1 MKRKAKKLLSL
12 LLCFT
17 MVLQSLPVTSLSV
30 RAEENANAFD
40 CKVVP
45 ADAGEVTSKEV
56 NNGASIKFEA
66 SANSAHEDAS
76 VNKYTFRRYTYAIDG
91 TQEQSVYNPLTLP
104 GEGLSD
110 VKAYFDYTYTD
121 REDRDITVHFE
132 GEGAITLDELDDQ
145 DDAKK
150 QYEATIVPATGYV
163 FKEFYLPQ
171 GVTFDK
177 NAGIISVSNN
187 IVPADKDFEIT
198 AVFEEGYNLVVGGT
212 EVNEDTTEGTG
223 WSYDLETKTLTLN
236 NFTYEG
242 GKEDTAIFYQDVE
255 GSLLTIVLD
264 GENTVSGCDV
274 GIISNIADVEI
285 TGEGDLAIS
294 DCGIGILADNDGDIT
309 ISGSGD
315 LKISGQSPAGN
326 YGILAKNR
334 GNITIYGKGVVEI
347 TGFHYGIRANGGA
360 FTFGDKESLKMTKV
374 TQGIFSDKAIT
385 FESEGKVEIAS
396 DQFSIFSEMGAD
408 ICFNSGTVSA
418 SSVRDYSIKS
428 DGYIIIAAGAK
439 LIAEN
444 TSKSTRAIRAY
455 HGLKNDIA
463 GTGWDDNGVVHDI
476 PANYEDWLDSYV
488 KIQFPPAHKHN
499 FTYKVSTGGD
509 AIEASC
515 NNTTDCD
522 LEDEGYRVTLKI
534 KQPKHEKYGDK
545 KAAAATLE
553 GADAFKEATKA
564 TIGDIQYYKQTDE
577 DNDGAVWSESL
588 NAAPVDLA
596 GKYKAEIKVTVK
608 ENDQDVIK
616 TLAVEYTIQPDII
629 SPSANDL
636 TYNGSEQGLVS
647 GGSIKG
653 GLPGC
658 KFQYKLEGGTYG
670 DTIPVGTAAGDYVV
684 KYKITGDNAP
694 YGVLPNEETVQVKI
708 KKAKLTVSA
717 NKEVIYTGAP
727 VSNNTITA
735 EVSGYVNETDATPGV
750 TLTYGTHY
758 TIACDNQGA
767 VGEYTTVITKGTTD
781 VDPIPDNYELE
792 FVNGKLTIKEA
803 TLEFETKPVS
813 VNNLTYNGTEQE
825 LVTAGTLK
833 TTGDVMYVLGR
844 HDRQAPAGG
853 WSKDI
858 PVGKDAKTY
867 YVWYKGV
874 VHGNDPNHEDSDP
887 VCVTVTIKKAP
898 VTVTIDDQ
906 TRVYGDEDPE
916 LTATVTGMADGEK
929 LEYTLSRE
937 EGNDVREYTISA
949 NYTATNNY
957 EVEVKNGK
965 FTIEPAN
972 VVVSVNAVSKNYGDK
987 DPGFTAEVTGLKY
1000 DDDESVIAYNISR
1013 IKGENIGEY
1022 QIIARGAAKQDN
1034 YEVEYIPA
1042 VLTID
1047 PAPVVVKAED
1057 QERLY
1062 GATDPEL
1069 TWTATGLKNGD
1080 TEDILTV
1087 HIARKQGNAAGVY
1100 PIVVT
1105 GDKEQGNY
1113 SITFVDGK
1121 FTIMPADVTII
1132 KPVANE
1138 LTFDGEAHDLVKAG
1152 SVSEGKIQ
1160 YAVSTNATSAPEDE
1174 ESWKDEVPQGTDAGT
1189 YYVWYRVVDNPNF
1202 NHVDPDHVEVT
1213 INKKAVTITA
1223 NKATKIYG
1231 EKDPYFTA
1239 VVEGT
1244 VGDDTIE
1251 YTVSRVEITKDARV
1265 YENDI
1270 LPVVSGTYN
1279 NYEITCIAADYT
1291 IMQAEVTVTAANKTK
1306 VYGNEDPEFTWTVT
1320 GLKYSETKSVITANP
1335 KRVAN
1340 DDENVGDHRIIFEDA
1355 VSQGNYKVK
1364 FVEGTLKITPASVV
1378 ITPVDKTK
1386 VYGDEDPKLEWT
1398 VTGLKNNE
1406 TEEVIA
1412 GNVSIVREEGED
1424 AGEYSIVVSGAKTY
1438 GNYSFS
1444 YGRAAKLT
1452 ITQKVVKVNSVGN
1465 YHYYNYSIAFVEKVY
1480 DGNKYI
1486 TFRDDYATITDLN
1499 GGKLDD
1505 KLSVYVTAEYDDA
1518 NSNGYTE
1525 KTVSINSMTLSGN
1538 KAANYSISVNDS
1550 QKTATGYIY
1559 KADVTVSACS
1569 TSKKYGQVDPEL
1581 TFTCE
1586 GLMDVDKNED
1596 GSIKD
1601 GVFTGRLTRTAGEEV
1616 GDDYVIL
1623 KGTLKSQ
1630 NYYIDEFKE
1639 GTFKILVSTIDPSVS
1654 VQGWTYGGYNEE
1666 VNSPKVTGNFGNGVE
1681 TYYYYPVADE
1691 GEDVPAADE
1700 MLEGTPAEFIGGVG
1714 VVGED
1719 EEEVQGTEWDDKEVA
1734 KLPAGDYCVYAQ
1746 VSDKTASGNSTS
1758 YNAATTA
1765 PFRFTVSKKLIG
1777 VEWTDTTLT
1786 YNGTAQKPV
1795 ATATGTVSKDVIQIE
1810 VSGEEINVGTYLAV
1824 ASGITGERAGSYE
1837 LLGDTTIFNIKK
1849 AVVTVSADAL
1859 SKTYGEADPE
1869 LTVSVNGVI
1878 GEDVIDYEVSREAGE
1893 SAGRY
1898 NILVIAGENPN
1909 YDVKTTGAKLVI
1921 NKAVAAVSV
1930 APAAKILVYDGQAQ
1944 ELVEEGRTN
1953 DGIMYYAVT
1962 ETNAAPTSYAFKAN
1976 VPTATEDGTYYV
1988 WYMVKGDADH
1998 SDMVAKESIEVKIE
2012 ACAAVEKKPVAVRDL
2027 TESYEDQALIGE
2039 GTAFGG
2045 KMLYA
2050 LGESADVAPETGWTT
2065 EVPKAKAPGI
2075 YYVWYYV
2082 EDEKGLK
2089 DTAAECV
2096 TVVVA
2101 VNEKIK
2107 AERAISSNLA
2117 TVEDTVSIVP
2127 DAAGKV
2133 WMLDASANDASS
2145 NELTVKATFVVGAK
2159 ITLAGYDKQATKQFK
2174 DFNKTSKKTATI
2186 SNKGVLKAK
2195 KAGTGVLKYVMT
2207 GGRVVTLDYTVV
2219 KPAVTVEKG
2228 LNISVSANAPG
2239 DANKLN
2245 ATYSGAGT
2253 YDVKITGVPL
2263 NSLYTFK
2270 GRTPL
2275 SKDNIVIGKDGE
2287 IHVTGVV
2294 AAKNSSKIVI
2304 NAQGKKYT
2312 VKVVGK
2318 FK

>member
-30 RAEENANAFD
+30 RAEENAFA

-45 ADAGEVTSKEV
+45 ADAGEVTSGEV
-56 NNGASIKFEA
+56 DNGASIKFEA
-66 SANSAHEDAS
+66 SANTTDAS
-76 VNKYTFRRYTYAIDG
+76 VNTVKYTFREYTYEYGDDS
-91 TQEQSVYNPLTLP
+91 EQSPDNPLTLP
-104 GEGLSD
+104 REGLSD
-110 VKAYFDYTYTD
+110 VKAYFDYNFYD
-121 REDRDITVHFE
+121 SVGRVITVHFE
-132 GEGAITLDELDDQ
+132 GEGSLKLKELSDQ
-145 DDAKK
+145 DEAKK
-150 QYEATIVPATGYV
+150 QYRVEEINPENGYV
-163 FKEFYLPQ
+163 FRDFILPQ
-171 GVTFDK
+171 DVEYDSKT
-177 NAGIISVSNN
+177 GILSVPNETKR
-187 IVPADKDFEIT
+187 VEIT
-198 AVFEEGYNLVVGGT
+198 ANFEEGYNLVVGGT

-294 DCGIGILADNDGDIT
+294 DCKIGILADNDGDIT

-315 LKISGQSPAGN
+315 LKISGQSPEGN
-326 YGILAKNR
+326 YGILAKNG
-334 GNITIYGKGVVEI
+334 GNVTINGKGVVEI
-347 TGFHYGIRANGGA
+347 TGVHYGINAGIEENGGA
-360 FTFGDKESLKMTKV
+360 FTFGGEESLKMTKV
-374 TQGIFSDKAIT
+374 TGGIFSTKDIT
-385 FESEGKVEIAS
+385 FKSKGKVEIAS
-396 DQFSIFSEMGAD
+396 DQFSILSYTGAD

-418 SSVRDYSIKS
+418 SSVRDHSIS
-428 DGYIIIAAGAK
+428 SGGFIIIAAGAK

-444 TSKSTRAIRAY
+444 TNKSSDAMYSPI
-455 HGLKNDIA
+455 GLNNAIA
-463 GTGWDDNGVVHDI
+463 GTGWNDEGNDSDI
-476 PANYEDWLDSYV
+476 PEYKGDIFYFPFV
-488 KIQFPPAHKHN
+488 KVQFPPAHKHN
-499 FTYKVSTGGD
+499 FTYTVSANGD

-522 LEDEGYRVTLKI
+522 LEDNKVTLKI
-534 KQPKHEKYGDK
+534 KKPEHEKYGDK

-553 GADAFKEATKA
+553 GKDEFEKATKV
-564 TIGDIQYYKQTDE
+564 TIGNIQYYQQTGE
-577 DNDGAVWSESL
+577 NNWSLLE
-588 NAAPVDLA
+588 AAPKDVA
-596 GKYKAEIKVTVK
+596 GSYKA
-608 ENDQDVIK
+608 VIEVPVNEGTESDPYYLVAK
-616 TLAVEYTIQPDII
+616 YTIQPDIKL
-629 SPSANDL
+629 PSAKDL
-636 TYNGSEQGLVS
+636 TYNGNPQGLVS
-647 GGSIKG
+647 GGSINV
-653 GLPGC
+653 GLPGF
-658 KFQYKLEGGTYG
+658 KFQYKLEGEGDTYG
-670 DTIPVGTAAGDYVV
+670 DTIPVGTAARDYTV
-684 KYKITGDNAP
+684 KYKITGENAP
-694 YGVLPNEETVQVKI
+694 YGITLPGETAVSNVRI

-735 EVSGYVNETDATPGV
+735 EVSGYVNTTDATPGV

-813 VNNLTYNGTEQE
+813 VNNLTYNGTEQK

-844 HDRQAPAGG
+844 HDREAPKTG

-874 VHGNDPNHEDSDP
+874 VHGNDSNHKDSEP

-916 LTATVTGMADGEK
+916 LTATVTGMADGEE

-957 EVEVKNGK
+957 NVTVENGK
-965 FTIEPAN
+965 FTITRAN

-987 DPGFTAEVTGLKY
+987 DPEFRADVTGLKSG
-1000 DDDESVIAYNISR
+1000 DNESVIAYNISR

-1022 QIIARGAAKQDN
+1022 QIIARGAEPQGN
-1034 YEVEYIPA
+1034 YNVTYIPA
-1042 VLTID
+1042 NLTIN
-1047 PAPVVVKAED
+1047 PAPVEVKAD
-1057 QERLY
+1057 DLSKLY
-1062 GATDPEL
+1062 GAPDPEL
-1069 TWTATGLKNGD
+1069 TWKATGLKNGD

-1087 HIARKQGNAAGVY
+1087 HIAREQGNAAGEY
-1100 PIVVT
+1100 PIVCT
-1105 GDKEQGNY
+1105 GETEQGNY

-1132 KPVANE
+1132 EPAANE

-1174 ESWKDEVPQGTDAGT
+1174 ESWSDKVPQRTDAGT

-1202 NHVDPDHVEVT
+1202 NHVDPDHVDVT
-1213 INKKAVTITA
+1213 IAKKAVTITA
-1223 NKATKIYG
+1223 DKATKIYG

-1244 VGDDTIE
+1244 VGKDTIE
-1251 YTVSRVEITKDARV
+1251 YTVSRVETTQNAGV
-1265 YENDI
+1265 YEKDI
-1270 LPVVSGTYN
+1270 LPVVSGVYN

-1291 IMQAEVTVTAANKTK
+1291 IMQAEVTVTAADKTK
-1306 VYGNEDPEFTWTVT
+1306 VYGNNDPAFDDWTVT
-1320 GLKYSETKSVITANP
+1320 GLKYNETKSVITANP

-1340 DDENVGDHRIIFEDA
+1340 DNDNVGKHDIVFDDETD
-1355 VSQGNYKVK
+1355 QGNYKVT
-1364 FVEGTLKITPASVV
+1364 FVKGTLTIDPAAVV

-1386 VYGDEDPKLEWT
+1386 VYGDKDPDLEWT

-1406 TEEVIA
+1406 TKGVIS
-1412 GNVSIVREEGED
+1412 GNVTIVREEGED

-1452 ITQKVVKVNSVGN
+1452 ITQKVVKVNSVRTV
-1465 YHYYNYSIAFVEKVY
+1465 SKTY

-1486 TFRDDYATITDLN
+1486 TFSDNYATITDLN
-1499 GGKLDD
+1499 GGSLDD
-1505 KLSVYVTAEYDDA
+1505 ELSVYVTAEYDDA
-1518 NSNGYTE
+1518 NTLYNAVTNWYAK
-1525 KTVSINSMTLSGN
+1525 KTVSFNSMTLSGN
-1538 KAANYSISVNDS
+1538 KAANYSISVNAS
-1550 QKTATGYIY
+1550 QKTTTGYIWR
-1559 KADVTVSACS
+1559 AGVTVSACS
-1569 TSKKYGQVDPEL
+1569 TSKEYGQVDPEI
-1581 TFTCE
+1581 TFTCD

-1623 KGTLKSQ
+1623 RGTLDFQ
-1630 NYYIDEFKE
+1630 NYNIYEFKE

-1700 MLEGTPAEFIGGVG
+1700 MLEGTPAEFVG
-1714 VVGED
+1714 DVGED
-1719 EEEVQGTEWDDKEVA
+1719 EEEVQGTKWDDKEVA
-1734 KLPAGDYCVYAQ
+1734 KLPAGDYFVYAQ

-1795 ATATGTVSKDVIQIE
+1795 ATATGTVSNDVIQIE
-1810 VSGEEINVGTYLAV
+1810 VSGEEINVGTYLAT

-1837 LLGDTTIFNIKK
+1837 LLDDTTIFNIKK

-1962 ETNAAPTSYAFKAN
+1962 ETNAAPASYAFKAN

-2239 DANKLN
+2239 NANKLN

-2263 NSLYTFK
+2263 NSLYTFQ

>member
-30 RAEENANAFD
+30 RAEENAFD

-45 ADAGEVTSKEV
+45 EGAGRVTSEKVGEE
-56 NNGASIKFEA
+56 SIKFEA
-66 SANSAHEDAS
+66 SANSADEDAS
-76 VNKYTFRRYTYAIDG
+76 VNKVKYTFRKYTYECGDDS
-91 TQEQSVYNPLTLP
+91 EQSVNNPLTLP
-104 GEGLSD
+104 REGLSD

-121 REDRDITVHFE
+121 REGRDITVHFE
-132 GEGAITLDELDDQ
+132 GEGGVTLADPGNH

-177 NAGIISVSNN
+177 KAGIISVSNN
-187 IVPADKDFEIT
+187 IVPADEDFEIT

-242 GKEDTAIFYQDVE
+242 GEKDTAIFYQDVK
-255 GSLLTIVLD
+255 GSRLTIVLD
-264 GENTVSGCDV
+264 GENTISGCDV

-294 DCGIGILADNDGDIT
+294 DCKIGILADHDGDIT

-315 LKISGQSPAGN
+315 LKISGKSLEDT
-326 YGILAKNR
+326 YGISANNG
-334 GNITIYGKGVVEI
+334 GNVTINGKGVVEI
-347 TGFHYGIRANGGA
+347 TGVYNGINANGGA
-360 FTFGDKESLKMTKV
+360 FTFGGKESLKMTKV
-374 TQGIFSDKAIT
+374 TQGIFSDTAIT
-385 FESEGKVEIAS
+385 FGSEGKVEIAS
-396 DQFSIFSEMGAD
+396 DQISIVSAEGAD
-408 ICFNSGTVSA
+408 ISFNSGTVSA
-418 SSVRDYSIKS
+418 SSASKSSISS
-428 DGYIIIAAGAK
+428 DGKIIIATGAK

-444 TSKSTRAIRAY
+444 TNKSWWAMYTPFGFNIA
-455 HGLKNDIA
+455 IA
-463 GTGWDDNGVVHDI
+463 GTGWDSNGVVHDI
-476 PANYEDWLDSYV
+476 PANYAGLLESYV
-488 KIQFPPAHKHN
+488 KVQFPPAHKHN
-499 FTYKVSTGGD
+499 FTYKKNTEGN

-515 NNTTDCD
+515 NNTEGCD
-522 LEDEGYRVTLKI
+522 LEDNKVTLKI
-534 KQPKHEKYGDK
+534 KKPEHEKYGDK

-553 GADAFKEATKA
+553 GKDEFGKATNA
-564 TIGDIQYYKQTDE
+564 TIGDITYYQQTGEGE
-577 DNDGAVWSESL
+577 DDWNLLE
-588 NAAPVDLA
+588 AAPKDVA
-596 GKYKAEIKVTVK
+596 GSYKAEIVVTV
-608 ENDQDVIK
+608 NDGTESVSYN
-616 TLAVEYTIQPDII
+616 LAAKYTIQPDIT

-636 TYNGSEQGLVS
+636 TYNGTAQGLVS
-647 GGSIKG
+647 GGSING
-653 GLPGC
+653 GLPDGC
-658 KFQYKLEGGTYG
+658 KFQYKLDG
-670 DTIPVGTAAGDYVV
+670 DSEYSDSIPKRTNAGAYTVI
-684 KYKITGDNAP
+684 YRITGENAP
-694 YGVLPNEETVQVKI
+694 YGILPNDETVDVEI

-735 EVSGYVNETDATPGV
+735 EVNGYVNETDATPGV

-781 VDPIPDNYELE
+781 VDSIPDNYELE

-803 TLEFETKPVS
+803 TLEFETEPVS
-813 VNNLTYNGTEQE
+813 VNNLTYNGTEQK

-844 HDRQAPAGG
+844 HDREAPKTG
-853 WSKDI
+853 WSEDI

-874 VHGNDPNHEDSDP
+874 VHGNDPNHKNSDP
-887 VCVTVTIKKAP
+887 VCVTVTIEKAP
-898 VTVTIDDQ
+898 VTVKIDDQ

-916 LTATVTGMADGEK
+916 LTATVTGMAAGEE

-937 EGNDVREYTISA
+937 EGNAVKTYTISA

-957 EVEVKNGK
+957 NVTVENGK
-965 FTIEPAN
+965 FTITRAN

-987 DPGFTAEVTGLKY
+987 DPGFEAKVTGLKSG
-1000 DDDESVIAYNISR
+1000 DNESVIAYNISR

-1022 QIIARGAAKQDN
+1022 QIIARGAAEQDN
-1034 YEVEYIPA
+1034 YNVTYIPA
-1042 VLTID
+1042 NLTIN

-1080 TEDILTV
+1080 TKDILTV
-1087 HIARKQGNAAGVY
+1087 HIAREQGNAAGEY

-1132 KPVANE
+1132 EPAANE

-1174 ESWKDEVPQGTDAGT
+1174 ESWSDEVPQGTDAGT
-1189 YYVWYRVVDNPNF
+1189 YHVWYRVVDNPNF
-1202 NHVDPDHVEVT
+1202 NHVDPAPVNVT
-1213 INKKAVTITA
+1213 IAKKAVTITA

-1251 YTVSRVEITKDARV
+1251 YTVSRQSTLSTSKNAGV
-1265 YENDI
+1265 YTNDI

-1291 IMQAEVTVTAANKTK
+1291 IMQAEVTVTAENKTK
-1306 VYGNEDPEFTWTVT
+1306 VYGNENPEFTWNVT
-1320 GLKYSETKSVITANP
+1320 GLKYNDTKSVITANP

-1355 VSQGNYKVK
+1355 VSQDNYKVK
-1364 FVEGTLKITPASVV
+1364 FVEGTLKITPAAVV

-1398 VTGLKNNE
+1398 VTGLSNNE

-1412 GNVSIVREEGED
+1412 DNVSIVREEGED

-1452 ITQKVVKVNSVGN
+1452 ITQKVVKVNSVGTVVKT
-1465 YHYYNYSIAFVEKVY
+1465 YDGSKFIAFSDE
-1480 DGNKYI
+1480 
-1486 TFRDDYATITDLN
+1486 YATITDLN

-1505 KLSVYVTAEYDDA
+1505 TLSVYVTAEYDDA
-1518 NSNGYTE
+1518 NSYSVNGWYAL

-1538 KAANYSISVNDS
+1538 KAANYSISVNSS
-1550 QKTATGYIY
+1550 QKELKGYITRAY
-1559 KADVTVSACS
+1559 VTVSACS
-1569 TSKKYGQVDPEL
+1569 TSKEYGQVDPEL
-1581 TFTCE
+1581 KFTCE

-1623 KGTLKSQ
+1623 RGTLDSQ
-1630 NYYIDEFKE
+1630 NYNISFKQ

-1719 EEEVQGTEWDDKEVA
+1719 EEEVQGTKWDDKEVA

-1786 YNGTAQKPV
+1786 YNGSAQKPV
-1795 ATATGTVSKDVIQIE
+1795 ATATGTVSNDVIQIE

-1962 ETNAAPTSYAFKAN
+1962 ETNAAPASYAFKAN

>member
-30 RAEENANAFD
+30 RAEENAFD
-40 CKVVP
+40 CKVIP
-45 ADAGEVTSKEV
+45 ARAGEVTSKEV
-56 NNGASIKFEA
+56 DNGASIKFEA
-66 SANSAHEDAS
+66 SANTTDAS
-76 VNKYTFRRYTYAIDG
+76 VNTVKYTFREYTYEHGDDS
-91 TQEQSVYNPLTLP
+91 EQSPNNPLTLP
-104 GEGLSD
+104 REGLSD
-110 VKAYFDYTYTD
+110 MKAYFDYNFYD
-121 REDRDITVHFE
+121 SVGRVITVHFE
-132 GEGAITLDELDDQ
+132 GEGSLELEELNDQ
-145 DDAKK
+145 EEAEK
-150 QYEATIVPATGYV
+150 QYRVEEINPEDGYV
-163 FKEFYLPQ
+163 FKGFILPQ
-171 GVTFDK
+171 GVKYDSKT
-177 NAGIISVSNN
+177 GILSVSNETKP
-187 IVPADKDFEIT
+187 VEIT
-198 AVFEEGYNLVVGGT
+198 ANFEEGYSLVVGGT
-212 EVNEDTTEGTG
+212 EVDEDTTEGTG

-242 GKEDTAIFYQDVE
+242 DGKENGIYYKDIE

-264 GENTVSGCDV
+264 GENTISGCDV

-294 DCGIGILADNDGDIT
+294 DCREGIVADKGNIT

-315 LKISGQSPAGN
+315 LKISSQSPEDT
-326 YGILAKNR
+326 YGISANNG
-334 GNITIYGKGVVEI
+334 GNLTINGKGVVEI
-347 TGFHYGIRANGGA
+347 TGVCSGINANGGA
-360 FTFGDKESLKMTKV
+360 FTFGGKESLKMTKV
-374 TQGIFSDKAIT
+374 TQGIFSSTKAIT

-396 DQFSIFSEMGAD
+396 DQLSIVSGTGAD
-408 ICFNSGTVSA
+408 ISFNRGTVSA
-418 SSVRDYSIKS
+418 SSVRDFSIRSGGK
-428 DGYIIIAAGAK
+428 IIIATGAK

-444 TSKSTRAIRAY
+444 TSKHMLAMFASVSLNNA
-455 HGLKNDIA
+455 IA
-463 GTGWDDNGVVHDI
+463 GTGWNDEGNIGDI
-476 PANYEDWLDSYV
+476 QKYLGPVNSEGPYYSYPYV
-488 KIQFPPAHKHN
+488 KVQFPPAHKHN

-522 LEDEGYRVTLKI
+522 LEDNKVTLKI
-534 KQPKHEKYGDK
+534 KQPKHAKYGDK

-553 GADAFKEATKA
+553 GKDEFEKATKA
-564 TIGDIQYYKQTDE
+564 TIGDIQYYRQIGE
-577 DNDGAVWSESL
+577 ENNGAAVWSESL
-588 NAAPVDLA
+588 NAAPADVV
-596 GKYKAEIKVTVK
+596 GRYKAEIAVTVGDGTTSTTYK
-608 ENDQDVIK
+608 PAIV
-616 TLAVEYTIQPDII
+616 YTIVPDII
-629 SPSANDL
+629 SPSANKL
-636 TYNGSEQGLVS
+636 SYTGTSQKLVS
-647 GGSIKG
+647 VSEGAAAS
-653 GLPGC
+653 LPEGF
-658 KFQYKLEGGTYG
+658 KFQYKLGDGGYT
-670 DTIPVGTAAGDYVV
+670 DSIPEAIAVGAYAV
-684 KYKITGDNAP
+684 KYRVTSDSTVYGIT
-694 YGVLPNEETVQVKI
+694 LPSDVVIPDVEI

-717 NKEVIYTGAP
+717 NWEHTYDGNAVTNDTIADHVI
-727 VSNNTITA
+727 I
-735 EVSGYVNETDATPGV
+735 SGYVGQDDATTVPV
-750 TLTYGTHY
+750 TIGDDYSIRCNNEGL
-758 TIACDNQGA
+758 
-767 VGEYTTVITKGTTD
+767 VGEYEIVITDKNHFDHT
-781 VDPIPDNYELE
+781 NYVLDCQ
-792 FVNGKLTIKEA
+792 NGKLTIKEA
-803 TLEFETKPVS
+803 VLSFS
-813 VNNLTYNGTEQE
+813 VPPEGAGDLVYDGTEQE
-825 LVTAGTLK
+825 LVTAGTLE

-844 HDRQAPAGG
+844 HDREAPKTG

-874 VHGNDPNHEDSDP
+874 VDGNDPNHKDSDP
-887 VCVTVTIKKAP
+887 KCVTVTIAKAP
-898 VTVTIDDQ
+898 VTVTIADK

-916 LTATVTGMADGEK
+916 LTATVTGMADGEE

-937 EGNDVREYTISA
+937 KGNTVGEYTISA

-965 FTIEPAN
+965 FTIKPAN

-987 DPGFTAEVTGLKY
+987 DPEFRADVTGLKSG
-1000 DDDESVIAYNISR
+1000 DNESVIAYNISR

-1022 QIIARGAAKQDN
+1022 QIIARGAETQEN
-1034 YEVEYIPA
+1034 YNVTYIPA
-1042 VLTID
+1042 NLTIN

-1057 QERLY
+1057 KERLY

-1080 TEDILTV
+1080 TKDILTV
-1087 HIARKQGNAAGVY
+1087 HIAREQGNAAGVY

-1132 KPVANE
+1132 KPAANE
-1138 LTFDGEAHDLVKAG
+1138 LTFDGEAHDLVTAG

-1160 YAVSTNATSAPEDE
+1160 YAVSTNAASAPTDE
-1174 ESWKDEVPQGTDAGT
+1174 TLWSDKVPQRTDAGT
-1189 YYVWYRVVDNPNF
+1189 YHVWYRVVDNPNF
-1202 NHVDPDHVEVT
+1202 NHVDPDHVDVT
-1213 INKKAVTITA
+1213 IAKKAVTITA
-1223 NKATKIYG
+1223 DKATKIYG

-1244 VGDDTIE
+1244 VGEDTIE
-1251 YTVSRVEITKDARV
+1251 YTVSRVKTTQNAGV
-1265 YENDI
+1265 YTDDI

-1306 VYGNEDPEFTWTVT
+1306 VYGNVDPEFTWTVT
-1320 GLKYSETKSVITANP
+1320 GLKYSDTKSVITANP

-1355 VSQGNYKVK
+1355 VSQDNYKVK
-1364 FVEGTLKITPASVV
+1364 FVDGTLKITPASVV

-1398 VTGLKNNE
+1398 VTGLSNNE

-1412 GNVSIVREEGED
+1412 DNVSIVREEGED
-1424 AGEYSIVVSGAKTY
+1424 AGEYSIFVSGAKTY

-1452 ITQKVVKVNSVGN
+1452 ITQKVVKVNSVRT
-1465 YHYYNYSIAFVEKVY
+1465 VRKTY

-1486 TFRDDYATITDLN
+1486 TFSDNYATITDLN
-1499 GGKLDD
+1499 GGSLDD

-1518 NSNGYTE
+1518 NSSYRVNDWDAP
-1525 KTVSINSMTLSGN
+1525 KTVSINSMILSGN
-1538 KAANYSISVNDS
+1538 KAANYSISVNAS
-1550 QKTATGYIY
+1550 KKTTTGYIDRA
-1559 KADVTVSACS
+1559 KVTVSACS
-1569 TSKKYGQVDPEL
+1569 TSKEYGQVDPEL
-1581 TFTCE
+1581 KFTCE

-1623 KGTLKSQ
+1623 QGTLDSQ
-1630 NYYIDEFKE
+1630 NYKIDIFEE

-1691 GEDVPAADE
+1691 GEDVPATDE

-1734 KLPAGDYCVYAQ
+1734 KLPAGDYCVYAR

-1795 ATATGTVSKDVIQIE
+1795 ATATGTVSNDVIQIE

-1837 LLGDTTIFNIKK
+1837 LLDDTTIFNIKK

-1930 APAAKILVYDGQAQ
+1930 VPAAKILVYDGQAQ

-1962 ETNAAPTSYAFKAN
+1962 ETNAAPASYAFKAN

-2117 TVEDTVSIVP
+2117 TIEDTVSIVP